1 MPTQKRRLSITL
13 EDEQYELLHRLAEL
27 NSQTMSSLVLELVG
41 AAQPMLSQM
50 VEAAERYLELD
61 QEARVAALRAF
72 EAEHD
77 RLVPQMQTMLKDVH
91 AINQD
96 TIDAFKNVK

>member
-13 EDEQYELLHRLAEL
+13 DDEQYAILHRLAEL
-27 NSQTMSSLVLELVG
+27 NDQTMSSLVLELVSS
-41 AAQPMLSQM
+41 AQPMLAQM

-61 QEARVAALRAF
+61 QEARAAALRAF
-72 EAEHD
+72 EAQHD
-77 RLVPQMQTMLKDVH
+77 RLVPQMKEMIEGVH
-91 AINQD
+91 AMNQD